1 VKKRFGDGRGAARLN
16 MEGDLNVS
24 FPKSSNDKAS
34 SSDWFTTSPPSSS
47 SSSSSPP
54 DTSPTPASHLS
65 PEGCTGGD
73 VDGSSTA
80 DVDHSSQ
87 GAGGG
92 ELADGMD
99 CEFDEDEDFGD
110 VVDGEDQEEDGIG
123 WGVAWKFL
131 LAGGIAG
138 AGE

>member
-1 VKKRFGDGRGAARLN
+1 

-34 SSDWFTTSPPSSS
+34 SSDWFSASSS
-47 SSSSSPP
+47 SSSSSSLPSTAPSSLP
-54 DTSPTPASHLS
+54 DTSPTPASHLFPDACS
-65 PEGCTGGD
+65 GAD
-73 VDGSSTA
+73 VDGSSA
-80 DVDHSSQ
+80 VLDYSAQ
-87 GAGGG
+87 GAGEG

-110 VVDGEDQEEDGIG
+110 VVDGEDQEEDDIG

-138 AGE
+138 AG